1 MSRERKEMSAEP
13 RRPDADA
20 KASPAATRAAAGEIE
35 IDAPVEAVW
44 KALTDAR
51 ELERWFPLEA
61 RVEPGEGGAI
71 WMSWKNEFEGEQRI
85 LKWDPRRHLRTTWE
99 MHEGDQPPQV
109 TDYRLETRG
118 GKTIVRVVTS
128 GFPTDGSWDEW
139 VQGTIDGWAF
149 ELRSLKEYLERHR
162 GEDREVVYLRRRVAL
177 SPEEIWSRMAAPG
190 ALGGRPLGAEAIL
203 ETPPRQWAAIV
214 GKLDG
219 ALLRAGSDPTGPA
232 DGGVRDV
239 TLWLSAWGDA
249 RKELTAIRE
258 EWTTMLERLYPE
270 GRTV

>member
-1 MSRERKEMSAEP
+1 MSRETKGKS
-13 RRPDADA
+13 A
-20 KASPAATRAAAGEIE
+20 KARTASAPATEPATRAAEGEIE

-71 WMSWKNEFEGEQRI
+71 WMSWKNEYAGEQEI
-85 LKWDPRRHLRTTWE
+85 LAWDPPRHLKTSWS
-99 MHEGDQPPQV
+99 MHAGDQPPQV
-109 TDYRLETRG
+109 TDYKLETRG

-128 GFPTDGSWDEW
+128 GFPTDASWDEW

-177 SPEEIWSRMAAPG
+177 TPEEIWSRIAAPG
-190 ALGGRPLGAEAIL
+190 ALGGKPLGAEAII

-214 GKLDG
+214 EKLGG
-219 ALLRAGSDPTGPA
+219 ALLRVGSDPCGDA
-232 DGGVRDV
+232 GSRERDV
-239 TLWLSAWGDA
+239 TLWISAWGDA
-249 RKELTAIRE
+249 RKELPEIRDD
-258 EWTTMLERLYPE
+258 WAALLERLYPQ
-270 GRTV
+270 GREV

>member
-1 MSRERKEMSAEP
+1 MNRKSKEQPSESAS
-13 RRPDADA
+13 A
-20 KASPAATRAAAGEIE
+20 PAAGSATRAAEGEIE

-71 WMSWKNEFEGEQRI
+71 WMSWKNEYEGEQRI
-85 LKWDPRRHLRTTWE
+85 LAWDPPRHLRTTWE
-99 MHEGDQPPQV
+99 MHAGDQPPQV

-118 GKTIVRVVTS
+118 GKTVVRVVTS
-128 GFPTDGSWDEW
+128 GFPTDASWDDW

-177 SPEEIWSRMAAPG
+177 SPEQIWSRMSAPG
-190 ALGGRPLGAEAIL
+190 ALGGKPLGAEAII
-203 ETPPRQWAAIV
+203 ETPPRQWAALV
-214 GKLDG
+214 EKLDG
-219 ALLRAGSDPTGPA
+219 ALLRVGSDPSGV
-232 DGGVRDV
+232 DGSNERDV
-239 TLWLSAWGDA
+239 TLWISAWGDA
-249 RKELTAIRE
+249 RKKLPAIRDD
-258 EWTTMLERLYPE
+258 WAALLERLYPE
-270 GRTV
+270 GHTV

>member
-1 MSRERKEMSAEP
+1 MNRKSSEKPSESAS
-13 RRPDADA
+13 A
-20 KASPAATRAAAGEIE
+20 PAPAPATRAAEGEIE

-51 ELERWFPLEA
+51 ELERWFPIEA

-71 WMSWKNEFEGEQRI
+71 WMSWKNEFEGQQRI
-85 LKWDPRRHLRTTWE
+85 LKWDPPRHLRTTWE
-99 MHEGDQPPQV
+99 MHAGDQPPQV

-118 GKTIVRVVTS
+118 GKTVVRVVTS
-128 GFPTDGSWDEW
+128 GFPTDASWDEW

-177 SPEEIWSRMAAPG
+177 SPQEIWSRIAAPG
-190 ALGGRPLGAEAIL
+190 ALGGKPLGAEAII

-214 GKLDG
+214 EKLGG
-219 ALLRAGSDPTGPA
+219 ALLRVGSDPCGDA
-232 DGGVRDV
+232 GSGERDV
-239 TLWLSAWGDA
+239 TLWISAWGDA
-249 RKELTAIRE
+249 RKELPEIRDD
-258 EWTTMLERLYPE
+258 WAALLERLYPE
-270 GRTV
+270 GRGV